1 MSIMTERALIR
12 MAQRGMRLKDAELIE
27 LVGSQLEDGFIVLDQ
42 DYRRLEAE
50 LKKILEAARRV
61 RGKRL
66 VVAEGHVITAYHP
79 SKRRQRR
86 LLRNAYESE
95 FDR

>member
-1 MSIMTERALIR
+1 MSIMTEHALIR
-12 MAQRGMRLKDAELIE
+12 MAQRGLRLKDAELIE

-42 DYRRLEAE
+42 DYRQLEAD

-66 VVAEGHVITAYHP
+66 VVAEGRVITAYYP
-79 SKRRQRR
+79 SKKRQRR
-86 LLRNAYESE
+86 LLRDGYESE
-95 FDR
+95 LEK